1 MTSIVKFLEKS
12 PGNRS
17 MGRLAAMVMVGLT
30 VATVGV
36 CCFIGIHAVMHAD
49 TNSANSA
56 FIVQSSNQT
65 IQTIGM
71 FVLGPCI
78 AGIWIALGLKDKG
91 DPQNTTTTTQVTTTG
106 PAQIAPAVT
115 VVPAATPSPGADA

>member
-30 VATVGV
+30 VGTVVV

-91 DPQNTTTTTQVTTTG
+91 GDAMSSRTTTVTETG
-106 PAQIAPAVT
+106 AAAVAPAAVT
-115 VVPAATPSPGADA
+115 VAPAPTHTGTDA